1 MDEATVAPTLGILSC
16 IAVLALLAWPY
27 LLASP
32 DAVGTYYNTGFLT
45 PLAAGL
51 LALVGIIV
59 FAAGREG
66 RSDPAL
72 VAGVG
77 LVLGLFIVAISFG
90 WALTARLDVLQ
101 APGVWLPRQRW
112 ALVLVSLLVPAS
124 GAWYARALGLF
135 TATHE

>member
-1 MDEATVAPTLGILSC
+1 MDEATLAPTLGVLSC
-16 IAVLALLAWPY
+16 FAVLVVLAWPY

-32 DAVGTYYNTGFLT
+32 GAVGTYYTTGFLT

-51 LALVGIIV
+51 FALVGIIA

-77 LVLGLFIVAISFG
+77 LVLGLFVFAISFA
-90 WALTARLDVLQ
+90 WALTARVDVLQ
-101 APGVWLPRQRW
+101 SPGAVLPQQRW
-112 ALVLVSLLVPAS
+112 VLAAVSAIVPAS
-124 GAWYARALGLF
+124 GAWYARALGLL
-135 TATHE
+135 